1 MVGDL
6 LSETVLIMTLVIK
19 VSLVYAQAFF
29 LLQGTEG
36 IYDRLYSF
44 ISKVSI
50 TTRYNTINF
59 YINSYLG
66 IVLKISVVSPILPN
80 LLYNYL

>member
-44 ISKVSI
+44 ISKVSLSLELMWL
-50 TTRYNTINF
+50 F
-59 YINSYLG
+59 F
-66 IVLKISVVSPILPN
+66 
-80 LLYNYL
+80 

>member
-19 VSLVYAQAFF
+19 VSLVYAQSFF

-44 ISKVSI
+44 ISKVSL
-50 TTRYNTINF
+50 
-59 YINSYLG
+59 SLE
-66 IVLKISVVSPILPN
+66 LM
-80 LLYNYL
+80 

>member
-19 VSLVYAQAFF
+19 VSLVYAQVFF
-29 LLQGTEG
+29 LLQGVEG

-44 ISKVSI
+44 ISKVSL
-50 TTRYNTINF
+50 
-59 YINSYLG
+59 SLE
-66 IVLKISVVSPILPN
+66 LM
-80 LLYNYL
+80 